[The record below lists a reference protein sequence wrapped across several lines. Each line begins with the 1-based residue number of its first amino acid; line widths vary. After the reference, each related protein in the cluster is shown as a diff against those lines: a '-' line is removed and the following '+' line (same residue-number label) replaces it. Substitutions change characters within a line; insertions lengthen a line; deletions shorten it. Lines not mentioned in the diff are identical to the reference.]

1 MIYLVRK
8 KNICKTLLTVILIVL
23 SIGSSAQEIPF
34 IPPVYNYTTNI
45 YRAGN
50 QNWAAEQGSNGVIY
64 FGNEN
69 GLLSFDGV
77 NWSLCPLPNN
87 LSVKSIYIDN
97 NHSTERIYVGS
108 FEEFGYFE
116 RNRSNQLIYYSIK
129 SIVDDYQFHN
139 DEIWTI
145 YPFDGKIYFQSF
157 SAFFVFD
164 GKEVRTFKPYP
175 AVLYFFPSGDKMF
188 AQIIDNDFCSFNGE
202 DFQRLLTRKQLNNA
216 DVRNTGPA
224 DGEIVVQLYT
234 RQLVASVTRPVKEL
248 KGFKKIALKAGESKQ
263 VTFNLASEDLAF
275 YGIDMKKKTEPGDF
289 KLWIAQSSA
298 DNSNEASF
306 SVTQ

>member
-1 MIYLVRK
+1 MQD
-8 KNICKTLLTVILIVL
+8 TLNRNFNRSLYREQCTGNPVH
-23 SIGSSAQEIPF
+23 S
-34 IPPVYNYTTNI
+34 PPVYNYTTNI

-175 AVLYFFPSGDKMF
+175 AVLYFFSHRETRCLR
-188 AQIIDNDFCSFNGE
+188 ND
-202 DFQRLLTRKQLNNA
+202 R
-216 DVRNTGPA
+216 
-224 DGEIVVQLYT
+224 
-234 RQLVASVTRPVKEL
+234 
-248 KGFKKIALKAGESKQ
+248 
-263 VTFNLASEDLAF
+263 
-275 YGIDMKKKTEPGDF
+275 
-289 KLWIAQSSA
+289 
-298 DNSNEASF
+298 
-306 SVTQ
+306 